1 MKLASFVLLLFI
13 SSCATTPKPSKLSQM
28 VCSDIN
34 KGEAFTYSNAYSD
47 TFQKALPAS
56 QMANLFAEVKKQ
68 YGQCHEV
75 IDYVRTTQI
84 DKFSFRHASGK
95 ILDLTLVEKDGV
107 ITGLWLL
114 GERPKPI
121 SYKNWD
127 QVKQDFQQYSDARL
141 LLQKDGKNFVALNI
155 NERTPLGSIFKIFI
169 LDELAQEIKA
179 GKHSWSDELAINS
192 GWKSLPSGKMQN
204 EEEGTKFTLKHYATE
219 MISISDNTATDHLFN
234 LLGRGSIEQQIKARG
249 LKKTFGWSRPFLST
263 MELFK
268 IRAFLTA
275 PEYKQ
280 YAAGSRTER
289 MLKIQRLQNKK
300 DEEFQK
306 SISSWQ
312 EPRGIYDA
320 EWFST
325 PSEVCDL
332 MSKFN
337 QEANQDVIDT
347 LSKNTPFVD
356 EDIFEQALYKGGSEP
371 GVIQMAYHFVL
382 NSKPVCLY
390 LGLSDR
396 ANPVD
401 ERLFFEQ
408 VKGAIK
414 LLQAEKVSLE

>member
-1 MKLASFVLLLFI
+1 MKLASFVLLLI
-13 SSCATTPKPSKLSQM
+13 LSSCATAPKPSKLSQM

-34 KGEAFTYSNAYSD
+34 QGEGFTYSEAYSD
-47 TFQKALPAS
+47 TFQKALPVS
-56 QMANLFAEVKKQ
+56 QMANLFAEVKRTF
-68 YGQCHEV
+68 GQCNEV
-75 IDYVRTTQI
+75 IDYVRTTQV

-121 SYKNWD
+121 TYKNWD
-127 QVKQDFQQYSDARL
+127 QVKQDFEQYSDARL
-141 LLQKDGKNFVALNI
+141 LLQKDGKNYLSLNTKK
-155 NERTPLGSIFKIFI
+155 RTPLGSIFKIFI
-169 LDELAQEIKA
+169 LDELSQEIKA
-179 GKHSWSDELAINS
+179 GKHTWNEELAINS
-192 GWKSLPSGKMQN
+192 NWKSLPSGKMQN
-204 EEEGTKFTLKHYATE
+204 EDEGTMFSLKHYASE

-234 LLGRGSIEQQIKARG
+234 LLGRGNIEKQIKARG
-249 LKKTFGWSRPFLST
+249 LTKTFGWSRPFLST
-263 MELFK
+263 GEFFK
-268 IRAFLTA
+268 IRAFLSA
-275 PEYKQ
+275 PEYRQ

-289 MLKIQRLQNKK
+289 LLKIQRLQNRKN
-300 DEEFQK
+300 DEFMK
-306 SISSWQ
+306 SIETWQ

-325 PSEVCDL
+325 PLEVCAL
-332 MSKFN
+332 MKKFN
-337 QEANQDVIDT
+337 EENNQDVLEI

-356 EDIFEQALYKGGSEP
+356 KDIFEQVLYKGGSEP
-371 GVIQMAYHFVL
+371 GVIQMAYHFTL
-382 NSKPVCLY
+382 NQKPVCLY
-390 LGLSDR
+390 AGVSDR